1 MLYISPVAAAC
12 KNSCDASEGLV
23 HFSSDSHSAPQAA
36 MAWSTNASGAGG
48 RGVDV
53 AAARFGGRV
62 AVGGGGL
69 VGRVVGRVVAVGGCV
84 GVRVTVAVAV
94 FVGVR
99 VGGARDGVASIDAS
113 VRFAATVA
121 SETVL
126 AAEAAIGRSSTNDS
140 LMKAQKTMTIMKM
153 LMPHTHVAID
163 GTGFGL
169 GIGGG
174 GAVRLGV

>member
-53 AAARFGGRV
+53 AAARFGGGV

-69 VGRVVGRVVAVGGCV
+69 VGRVVADGCCGGGRVG
-84 GVRVTVAVAV
+84 VAVAV
-94 FVGVR
+94 AVWLAVSVR
-99 VGGARDGVASIDAS
+99 VGVGVCGASDVASSIAAS
-113 VRFAATVA
+113 VRSAAAVA
-121 SETVL
+121 SNAVAVAKL
-126 AAEAAIGRSSTNDS
+126 AVCRFKLSKIFSAIPVTMANIRQMPKTHAAICR
-140 LMKAQKTMTIMKM
+140 L
-153 LMPHTHVAID
+153 
-163 GTGFGL
+163 GL
-169 GIGGG
+169 G
-174 GAVRLGV
+174 VRTG